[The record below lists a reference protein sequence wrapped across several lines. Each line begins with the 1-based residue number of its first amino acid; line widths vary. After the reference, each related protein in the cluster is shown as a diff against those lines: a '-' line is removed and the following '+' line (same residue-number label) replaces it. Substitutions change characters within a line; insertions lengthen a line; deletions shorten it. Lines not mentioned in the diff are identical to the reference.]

1 MREFVTDARL
11 LYLLEEVEKR
21 LGTISLEIMP
31 HERRILAR
39 CSMSFTTGKG
49 WSLLHIPEEET
60 SQATLCHEL
69 THLILLIEGWPAFII
84 DSQLPTSDYLIQT
97 ASMLTNLVLH
107 IDVWRIVETMGF
119 DEIPDYAPEQEYLI
133 LQVQESRFLLD
144 AFPAEILPFRA
155 AYLAQGLLCPSRS
168 ETRIRLRSAASR
180 TMPKALELADTIIQV
195 FEKHYP
201 LSPQSSAEVLSEI
214 CGLLKI
220 HRGILIASWPDTCEQ
235 NFRDRFLP

>member
-1 MREFVTDARL
+1 MRELVTDAQL

-21 LGTISLEIMP
+21 LGPISLEIMP

-39 CSMSFTTGKG
+39 CAMSFTTGKG

-97 ASMLTNLVLH
+97 TSMLTNLVLH
-107 IDVWRIVETMGF
+107 IDVWRIVKTMGF
-119 DEIPDYAPEQEYLI
+119 DEIPDYAPGQEDLI
-133 LQVQESRFLLD
+133 LQVQESRLLSD
-144 AFPAEILPFRA
+144 ALAAEVLPFRA
-155 AYLAQGLLCPSRS
+155 AYLAQGLLCPSKL
-168 ETRIRLRSAASR
+168 ETRIRLRNAASR
-180 TMPKALELADTIIQV
+180 TMPKALELADAIIQV
-195 FEKHYP
+195 FEKHHP

-214 CGLLKI
+214 CALLKI

>member
-1 MREFVTDARL
+1 MRELVTDAQL

-21 LGTISLEIMP
+21 LGPISLEIMP

-39 CSMSFTTGKG
+39 CTMSFTTGKG
-49 WSLLHIPEEET
+49 WSLLHIPEKKT

-97 ASMLTNLVLH
+97 TSMLTNLVLH

-119 DEIPDYAPEQEYLI
+119 DEIPDYASEQEDLI
-133 LQVQESRFLLD
+133 LQAQESRLLSD
-144 AFPAEILPFRA
+144 AFPAEVLPFRA
-155 AYLAQGLLCPSRS
+155 AYLTQGLLCPSKL
-168 ETRIRLRSAASR
+168 ETRIRLRDAAIR
-180 TMPKALELADTIIQV
+180 TMPKALELADAIIQV

-214 CGLLKI
+214 CALLKI
-220 HRGILIASWPDTCEQ
+220 HRGILIASWPDKCEQ
-235 NFRDRFLP
+235 NFRDRFLI